1 MLKKLLTAA
10 TALVLSLVTLTLV
23 VLLGT
28 VTHADAVRYADWVDA
43 TQVTDPLPGQL
54 YAISG
59 DGVIEAQLCPLTK
72 DDFVFS
78 TDALSGRTFVN
89 RLGEAVPVVIRVA
102 QTYFQIGSTPDHTLE
117 LDYRLEWRALE
128 REFAPLSSLAVG
140 LKRILHER
148 EMEQIKRHA
157 SAAQVADAKRLEGCA
172 TAILQTFQEGRDICQ
187 LTEVIKERSGR
198 ILAVRF
204 ASRCL
209 ALDPEGGPR
218 PLPGLEAGSFWTG
231 IKLGLGL
238 VDQQLTETPLLAGAA
253 S

>member
-10 TALVLSLVTLTLV
+10 GALLFSLVTLTMV

-28 VTHADAVRYADWVDA
+28 VTHADAVRYADWVDV

-54 YAISG
+54 YAISE
-59 DGVIEAQLCPLTK
+59 DGVIEAQLCPLTR
-72 DDFVFS
+72 DDFDLS
-78 TDALSGRTFVN
+78 TDELGGRTFVN

-102 QTYFQIGSTPDHTLE
+102 QSYFQLGSTAEHDLD
-117 LDYRLEWRALE
+117 LDYRLEWRSLE

-148 EMEQIKRHA
+148 EMDQIKRHA
-157 SAAQVADAKRLEGCA
+157 SPVQIADAKRLEGCA
-172 TAILQTFQEGRDICQ
+172 SAILQTFEEGREICQ
-187 LTEVIKERSGR
+187 LTEVIKERDGR
-198 ILAVRF
+198 VLAVRF
-204 ASRCL
+204 ATRCL

-218 PLPGLEAGSFWTG
+218 PLPELQAGSFWTG

-238 VDQQLTETPLLAGAA
+238 VDQQLSAPLLAGA